1 MTFKK
6 YGIGLA
12 VAAALGV
19 AGSAQAVMIDDMAY
33 TGAPVNGQ
41 AVDTTADGNGV
52 YNNPTIGAASRGTGG
67 SGAWVVGGSRT
78 GQLYAN
84 LISGDR
90 TSTDDCPTCTVSHT
104 TDQSSSTS
112 HNFLLWQ
119 GTDINLSAG
128 ESVAF
133 DVETDIA
140 GGDFFITLSNNG
152 GAVAQHQWTDV
163 VQTGLTDLP
172 TLGRPLLHATTLSFM
187 PGAVT
192 FDELRLDIISAGGS
206 TYTDPTGLIVA
217 GTNFGGSA
225 IGLDTN
231 IANLRTTEVPEPTTL
246 AMLGLGL
253 AGLGWQR
260 RRKSA

>member
-67 SGAWVVGGSRT
+67 SGAWVDGSGNRI
-78 GQLYAN
+78 GQLFAN
-84 LISGDR
+84 LISGDQTTTEDCPNCR
-90 TSTDDCPTCTVSHT
+90 VSHSTDKST
-104 TDQSSSTS
+104 STS

-119 GTDINLSAG
+119 AQSGHEINLGAG

-133 DVETDIA
+133 DVETDVG
-140 GGDFFITLSNNG
+140 GGDFFITLLNNG
-152 GAVAQHQWTDV
+152 GTVAQHQWQDV
-163 VQTGLTDLP
+163 VATGLSLNP
-172 TLGRPLLHATTLSFM
+172 PSLLHAITLSFM
-187 PGAVT
+187 AGAVT

-206 TYTDPTGLIVA
+206 TYTDPTGLIAA
-217 GTNFGGSA
+217 GTDFGNVA
-225 IGLDTN
+225 VGLDTN
-231 IANLRTTEVPEPTTL
+231 IQNLRSSVPEPTTL